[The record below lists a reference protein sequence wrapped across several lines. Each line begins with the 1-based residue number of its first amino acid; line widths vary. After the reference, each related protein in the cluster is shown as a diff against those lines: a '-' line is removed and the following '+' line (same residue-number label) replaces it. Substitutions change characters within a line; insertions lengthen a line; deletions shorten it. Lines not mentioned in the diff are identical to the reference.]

1 METEL
6 RRRRSELL
14 TLGFGIIAF
23 GVWSVLKTYLYTW
36 VDPLI
41 ENVDVEEQYKTAATI
56 LGYVMITIVLAMDL
70 GLRLYVGMS
79 ARAEGLGKK
88 KGRAYIVVAALM
100 LLVTIFFAQHY
111 RTIFA
116 HIGKLG
122 ICVTALILLAIGCA
136 SALSRIFRIT
146 GRERRTVNIEV
157 GMQNAAQAIAL
168 ATSPFVFANQE
179 MAIPAILYSLMM
191 NVVLLTYVAI
201 VKRKKA

>member
-36 VDPLI
+36 VDPLVQ
-41 ENVDVEEQYKTAATI
+41 NVDVEEQYKTAATI

-88 KGRAYIVVAALM
+88 KGRAYIVVASLM
-100 LLVTIFFAQHY
+100 LLVSVLLWFAS
-111 RTIFA
+111 
-116 HIGKLG
+116 LG
-122 ICVTALILLAIGCA
+122 YIQTRAEDDSLMDYIVSMVVDL
-136 SALSRIFRIT
+136 
-146 GRERRTVNIEV
+146 
-157 GMQNAAQAIAL
+157 
-168 ATSPFVFANQE
+168 TS
-179 MAIPAILYSLMM
+179 IAILARLVY
-191 NVVLLTYVAI
+191 NA
-201 VKRKKA
+201 VKVRQLRRQLEG